1 MTEHTVTV
9 EESEE
14 KTRNPWV
21 WRSILIAVVL
31 IILAPFVAFMIAYLL
46 VDVPKADQLVNKQV
60 TEIYAGDD
68 ETQLA
73 RIVPPEGNRVVVPLS
88 EIPESMKDATLAAE
102 DREFYT
108 NPGFSI
114 TGFGRAIIG
123 QLTGDGSK
131 GGGST
136 ITQQYVKIA
145 VVGNERS
152 YERKLKELVYSAKM
166 ANEWSKEQVLES
178 YLNTIYLGRNAYGV
192 AAASQA
198 YFAKDFTD
206 LTPEE
211 SALLAAAIQRPSTLD
226 PWNNRAEA
234 EQRWNYVMDGMV
246 EIGAMSPG
254 ARAEARFPEVIDPAT
269 VQSNTEATG
278 TNGLIKDRVLAELQG
293 VGISEQDVQTRGLR
307 VTTTID
313 TDAQNAAQAAV
324 ENNMQGEPENLRTA
338 VVSINPKTGGVSAY
352 YGGEDPAGWDYAIA
366 PLQTG
371 STFKIFALAAAL
383 EQGIPLS
390 QYYSSAPVQTGD
402 VTVTNSEGQSCGTCT
417 IAQALKQSLN
427 TSFIRLQDD
436 LKNGPDDT
444 AAMAHRL
451 GVAESLPGLP
461 HTLKEENG
469 HTQLGVV
476 LGQYQSRPFDLAVAL
491 ATLANE
497 GVYNKTHFVQKVV
510 TNDGE
515 VLYEHEGE
523 SERIV
528 DEEVANSVIHA
539 MKPIAAYSRGHALN
553 GRESAAKTG
562 TAQLGDTGQNKDAW
576 MIGATPQ
583 LSTAVWVGTDDGQP
597 LLNLYGGKIWGSGLP
612 SDIWKS
618 TMDAALANA
627 DYESFP
633 VPTSNLGYVA
643 PPAPPAPA
651 TPVAPPEPTTT
662 EPTET
667 SEPAEPAEPELPEI
681 PDVPLPAP
689 APPAEPAQPA
699 QPALP
704 NLGDLLPG

>member
-1 MTEHTVTV
+1 MTV

-278 TNGLIKDRVLAELQG
+278 TNGLIKDRVLAELEG

-352 YGGEDPAGWDYAIA
+352 YGGDDPAGWDYAIA

-469 HTQLGVV
+469 HSQLGVV

-651 TPVAPPEPTTT
+651 TPVAPPETTST
-662 EPTET
+662 EPTEP
-667 SEPAEPAEPELPEI
+667 SEPAEPAEPALPEI

-689 APPAEPAQPA
+689 APPAEPEQPA

>member
-1 MTEHTVTV
+1 MTV

-108 NPGFSI
+108 NPGFSV

-469 HTQLGVV
+469 HSQLGVV

-528 DEEVANSVIHA
+528 DEEVANSVIQA

-689 APPAEPAQPA
+689 APPAEPEQPA

>member
-1 MTEHTVTV
+1 MTV

-278 TNGLIKDRVLAELQG
+278 TNGLIKDRVLAELEG

-352 YGGEDPAGWDYAIA
+352 YGGDDPAGWDYAIA

-469 HTQLGVV
+469 HSQLGVV

-528 DEEVANSVIHA
+528 DEEVANSVIQA

-651 TPVAPPEPTTT
+651 TPVAPPETTST
-662 EPTET
+662 EPTES
-667 SEPAEPAEPELPEI
+667 SEPAEPAEPALPEV

-689 APPAEPAQPA
+689 APPAEPEQPA

>member
-278 TNGLIKDRVLAELQG
+278 TNGLIKDRVLAELEG

-352 YGGEDPAGWDYAIA
+352 YGGDDPAGWDYAIA

-469 HTQLGVV
+469 HSQLGVV

-651 TPVAPPEPTTT
+651 TPVAPPETTST
-662 EPTET
+662 EPTEP
-667 SEPAEPAEPELPEI
+667 SEPAEPAEPALPEI

-689 APPAEPAQPA
+689 APPAEPEQPA

>member
-1 MTEHTVTV
+1 
-9 EESEE
+9 
-14 KTRNPWV
+14 
-21 WRSILIAVVL
+21 
-31 IILAPFVAFMIAYLL
+31 MIAYLL

-60 TEIYAGDD
+60 AEIYASDD
-68 ETQLA
+68 DTQLA

-114 TGFGRAIIG
+114 TGFGRAIVG

-145 VVGNERS
+145 VVGNEHS

-166 ANEWSKEQVLES
+166 ANEWSKDQVLES

-198 YFAKDFTD
+198 YFGKDFKD

-226 PWNNRAEA
+226 PWTNRAEA

-246 EIGAMSPG
+246 ETGALSPG

-278 TNGLIKDRVLAELQG
+278 ANGLIKDRVLAELDQL
-293 VGISEQDVQTRGLR
+293 GISEQDVQTRGLR

-313 TDAQNAAQAAV
+313 ADAQDAALSAV

-352 YGGEDPAGWDYAIA
+352 YGGEDPAGWDYANA

-383 EQGIPLS
+383 DQGIPLS

-451 GVAESLPGLP
+451 GVAESLPGIP

-469 HTQLGVV
+469 HSQLGVV
-476 LGQYQSRPFDLAVAL
+476 LGQYQSRPFDMAVGL

-497 GVYNKTHFVQKVV
+497 GVYNKPHFVQKVV
-510 TNDGE
+510 ANDGE
-515 VLYEHEGE
+515 VIYEHEGDGKRVVE
-523 SERIV
+523 
-528 DEEVANSVIHA
+528 EEVANSVMQA
-539 MKPIAAYSRGHALN
+539 MKPIAGYSRGHALN

-597 LLNLYGGKIWGSGLP
+597 LINAYGGKIWGSGLP

-618 TMDAALANA
+618 AMDSALANA
-627 DYESFP
+627 DYETFNTP
-633 VPTSNLGYVA
+633 NSNLGYVA
-643 PPAPPAPA
+643 PAAPA
-651 TPVAPPEPTTT
+651 APAQTTT
-662 EPTET
+662 QQETTT
-667 SEPAEPAEPELPEI
+667 SETEQPEEPAEPELPEI

-689 APPAEPAQPA
+689 APPEQPEQPA

>member
-278 TNGLIKDRVLAELQG
+278 TNGLIKDRVLAELEG

-352 YGGEDPAGWDYAIA
+352 YGGDDPAGWDYAIA

-469 HTQLGVV
+469 HSQLGVV

-528 DEEVANSVIHA
+528 DEEVANSVIQA

-651 TPVAPPEPTTT
+651 TPVAPPETTST
-662 EPTET
+662 EPTES
-667 SEPAEPAEPELPEI
+667 SEPAEPAEPALPEV

-689 APPAEPAQPA
+689 APPAEPEQPA

>member
-469 HTQLGVV
+469 HSQLGVV